1 MSNFI
6 IVIVKGQST
15 TQLVNVDNIVR
26 AYSVNEVAK
35 LELVNNTVLTL
46 DEPYIRL
53 CQKLLENKH
62 YEK

>member
-6 IVIVKGQST
+6 IVRVKGQDA
-15 TQLVNVDNIVR
+15 TQLVNVNNVVR
-26 AYSVNEVAK
+26 AYSVNDVAK

-53 CQKLLENKH
+53 CQKLLENKNI
-62 YEK
+62 

>member
-6 IVIVKGQST
+6 IVRVKGEDA
-15 TQLVNVDNIVR
+15 TQLINVNNIVR
-26 AYSVNEVAK
+26 TYTINDVAK

-62 YEK
+62 YEN